1 MELDHFIIMSCPT
14 ELCLNLLRES
24 YHARNLNTIMLSIH
38 EFPTCFWRFHACYAG
53 ESRLSLNVCSERR
66 TGCATA
72 SGAASAASGGAVA
85 LGDSMLWQLSCCHK
99 PMGHKPSSKFA
110 SDPKSQSWSCG
121 KINPINRH
129 LALAGQHFELLVK

>member
-99 PMGHKPSSKFA
+99 PTSLAQKLPQIQNHK
-110 SDPKSQSWSCG
+110 SWSCG